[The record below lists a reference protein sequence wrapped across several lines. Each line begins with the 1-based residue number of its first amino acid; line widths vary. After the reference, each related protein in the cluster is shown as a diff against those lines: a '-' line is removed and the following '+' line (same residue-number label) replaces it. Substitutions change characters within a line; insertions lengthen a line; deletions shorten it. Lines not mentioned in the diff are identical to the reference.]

1 MAEPQDIEQWM
12 RELRKSEVTERDDS
26 GDYVFR
32 SGTAACH
39 VRGLT
44 GDPAAV
50 RCVAMAAVDVELSYP
65 LLRELND
72 ISVRSHR
79 PGDLGQRNRRRPTV
93 AGDGRTAPADVHPH
107 LCRSD
112 PRRQPARSDDRR
124 AARWPHPVPEHRRP
138 MPDCADDPPGT
149 RPPALN
155 VEGTNRPGTR
165 LHRRTVPGH
174 APGPTPSAATSS
186 HSPRG
191 ALAGAVAPEPP
202 DHRPAAR
209 LQLNRLAARQ
219 PGPSVTS
226 VTFSPTLH
234 TARLTLDPYQEADE
248 EDFVAFFQDT
258 RVSQYMDDGP
268 QSEAEDRA
276 LFHRVFPL
284 HTEQRFAVWAV
295 RRDGRLIGHAEIK
308 GTDTVDGY
316 EIIYALA
323 ADQWGEG
330 LGTEVAR
337 TLIDYG
343 FNTLDLDQVHA
354 TVAEENSGSWKL
366 LERIGFDH
374 VRDNDE
380 HDHVTRVYSLTDQI
394 VTWRR
399 PLADPAV

>member
-1 MAEPQDIEQWM
+1 M
-12 RELRKSEVTERDDS
+12 RELRKLEVTEWDDS

-50 RCVAMAAVDVELSYP
+50 RCVAMAAVDVELSHPLLHRRHRHLRFCHCAAVDVELSYP

-72 ISVRSHR
+72 ISVRSHG

-112 PRRQPARSDDRR
+112 PRRQPDRSDYRR

-165 LHRRTVPGH
+165 LRRSTVPGH

-219 PGPSVTS
+219 PGPSV
-226 VTFSPTLH
+226 L
-234 TARLTLDPYQEADE
+234 
-248 EDFVAFFQDT
+248 
-258 RVSQYMDDGP
+258 
-268 QSEAEDRA
+268 
-276 LFHRVFPL
+276 
-284 HTEQRFAVWAV
+284 
-295 RRDGRLIGHAEIK
+295 RDVP
-308 GTDTVDGY
+308 TDT
-316 EIIYALA
+316 AHRP
-323 ADQWGEG
+323 ADARPVPRGGRRGFRG
-330 LGTEVAR
+330 LLPKHPGIA
-337 TLIDYG
+337 
-343 FNTLDLDQVHA
+343 VH
-354 TVAEENSGSWKL
+354 G
-366 LERIGFDH
+366 
-374 VRDNDE
+374 
-380 HDHVTRVYSLTDQI
+380 
-394 VTWRR
+394 
-399 PLADPAV
+399 